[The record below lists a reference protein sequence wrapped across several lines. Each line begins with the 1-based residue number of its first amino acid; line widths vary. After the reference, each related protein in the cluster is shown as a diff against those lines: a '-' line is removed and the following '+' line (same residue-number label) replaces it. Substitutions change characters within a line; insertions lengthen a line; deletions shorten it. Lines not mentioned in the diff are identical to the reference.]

1 MKARWFVIIILILS
15 IGIKGINL
23 LSALI
28 RYGNIALPVDYYIV
42 HKSIEFQNKDCKTKF
57 RSDVSKNE
65 IARYFISNGKRN
77 HIKFK
82 YVLADIWFGSNEN
95 MQHVHDMDKEFIFA
109 CKSNRL
115 IRFDKVW
122 HKINDLKMSDE
133 QVITYHVKGL
143 SFPIAITKKVFINE
157 ESSVGEFYL
166 ISNDLNSSGSQL
178 YKIYQKRWINQCY

>member
-82 YVLADIWFGSNEN
+82 YVLVLAIVSEI
-95 MQHVHDMDKEFIFA
+95 EI
-109 CKSNRL
+109 
-115 IRFDKVW
+115 IRKTNIQGARGYF
-122 HKINDLKMSDE
+122 H
-133 QVITYHVKGL
+133 
-143 SFPIAITKKVFINE
+143 
-157 ESSVGEFYL
+157 
-166 ISNDLNSSGSQL
+166 LNVSM
-178 YKIYQKRWINQCY
+178 